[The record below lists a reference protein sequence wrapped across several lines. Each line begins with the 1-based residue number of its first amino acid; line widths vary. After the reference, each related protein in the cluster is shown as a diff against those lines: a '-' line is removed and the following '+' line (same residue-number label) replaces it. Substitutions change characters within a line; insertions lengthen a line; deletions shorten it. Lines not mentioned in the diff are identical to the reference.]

1 MKYTV
6 IFDHSREGLIQQ
18 VAQYLAQGWK
28 VQGGVSVCPIDHAEY
43 VRGTLEYSQA
53 MVLGPAA

>member
-18 VAQYLAQGWK
+18 VAQHLAEGW
-28 VQGGVSVCPIDHAEY
+28 VLQGGVSVCPVDHVNY

-53 MVLGPAA
+53 MVLGQGA